1 MNQVTEKKSAPLP
14 SNIFEED
21 AAKGLGKIGQ
31 EDLALPFLKI
41 LGQLSPEVNKRDGKY
56 VEGAEP
62 GMIFNS
68 VTGDLYDG
76 VKGIDVIPCFYKL
89 EYIEWKDRGE
99 GPGAPVAIYD
109 SSSDIMSKTKADAS
123 YKDRLPNGN
132 YIEKTAS
139 HFVII
144 TGDSP
149 STALISMKS
158 TQLKISRKWNSM
170 MSGIKLKGKNGL
182 YTPASF
188 SHIYKLKTTQMS
200 NDKGTWFGWEVS
212 KVGPITDASLY
223 QQAKSFSESISK
235 GAVKAKH
242 GEEKPAESSS
252 IIQFLRECAQRGPGG
267 RLSGPR
273 RQDNYARIY
282 KNI

>member
-1 MNQVTEKKSAPLP
+1 MNQVAEKKSAGLP
-14 SNIFEED
+14 SNMFEDD
-21 AAKGLGKIGQ
+21 AAKGLGAIGQ

-62 GMIFNS
+62 GMIYNS
-68 VTGDLYDG
+68 VSGDLYDG

-109 SSSDIMSKTKADAS
+109 SSSDIMSKTKPDAN

-139 HFVII
+139 HFVIVS
-144 TGDSP
+144 GDSP

-170 MSGIKLKGKNGL
+170 MSGIKMKGANGMF
-182 YTPASF
+182 TPASF

-212 KVGPITDASLY
+212 KVGPVTDKGLY
-223 QQAKSFSESISK
+223 DQAKGFSDSISK
-235 GAVKAKH
+235 GSVKAKH
-242 GEEKPAESSS
+242 GEEKPKDQAS
-252 IIQFLRECAQRGPGG
+252 II
-267 RLSGPR
+267 
-273 RQDNYARIY
+273 
-282 KNI
+282 

>member
-1 MNQVTEKKSAPLP
+1 MNQVAEKKSAGLP
-14 SNIFEED
+14 ANMFEDD
-21 AAKGLGKIGQ
+21 AAKGLGAIGQ

-62 GMIFNS
+62 GMIYNS
-68 VTGDLYDG
+68 VSGELYDG

-99 GPGAPVAIYD
+99 GLGAPVAIYD
-109 SSSDIMSKTKADAS
+109 SSSDIMSKTKPDAN

-139 HFVII
+139 HFVIVE
-144 TGDSP
+144 GDSP

-170 MSGIKLKGKNGL
+170 MSGIKMKGANGMF
-182 YTPASF
+182 TPASF

-212 KVGPITDASLY
+212 KIGPVTGNGLY
-223 QQAKSFSESISK
+223 DQAKSFSDSISK

-242 GEEKPAESSS
+242 GEDKPKDQAS
-252 IIQFLRECAQRGPGG
+252 II
-267 RLSGPR
+267 
-273 RQDNYARIY
+273 
-282 KNI
+282 

>member
-1 MNQVTEKKSAPLP
+1 MNQVAEKKSAGLP
-14 SNIFEED
+14 ANMFEDD
-21 AAKGLGKIGQ
+21 AAKGLGAIGQ

-68 VTGDLYDG
+68 VSGELYDG

-99 GPGAPVAIYD
+99 GLGAPVAIYD
-109 SSSDIMSKTKADAS
+109 SSSDIMSKTKPDAN

-139 HFVII
+139 HFVIVS
-144 TGDSP
+144 GDSP

-170 MSGIKLKGKNGL
+170 MSGIKMKGANGMF
-182 YTPASF
+182 TPASF

-212 KVGPITDASLY
+212 KIGPVTDKGLY
-223 QQAKSFSESISK
+223 DQAKAFSENISK
-235 GAVKAKH
+235 GSVKAKH
-242 GEEKPAESSS
+242 GEDKPKDQSS
-252 IIQFLRECAQRGPGG
+252 II
-267 RLSGPR
+267 
-273 RQDNYARIY
+273 
-282 KNI
+282 

>member
-1 MNQVTEKKSAPLP
+1 MNQVAEKKSAGLS

-68 VTGDLYDG
+68 VSGDLYDG

-212 KVGPITDASLY
+212 KVGPITDASIY
-223 QQAKSFSESISK
+223 QQAKTFSDSISK

-242 GEEKPAESSS
+242 GEQKPAESSS
-252 IIQFLRECAQRGPGG
+252 II
-267 RLSGPR
+267 
-273 RQDNYARIY
+273 
-282 KNI
+282 

>member
-14 SNIFEED
+14 SNLFEED

-68 VTGDLYDG
+68 VSGDLYDG

-149 STALISMKS
+149 ATALISMKS

-212 KVGPITDASLY
+212 KVGPITDASIY

-242 GEEKPAESSS
+242 GEQKPAESSS
-252 IIQFLRECAQRGPGG
+252 II
-267 RLSGPR
+267 
-273 RQDNYARIY
+273 
-282 KNI
+282 

>member
-14 SNIFEED
+14 ANVFEED
-21 AAKGLGKIGQ
+21 AAKGLGNIGAQ
-31 EDLALPFLKI
+31 DLALPFLKI

-68 VTGDLYDG
+68 VSGELYDG
-76 VKGIDVIPCFYKL
+76 VKGIDVIPAFYKL
-89 EYIEWKDRGE
+89 EYIEWKDRGD

-109 SSSDIMSKTKADAS
+109 SSSDIMSKTKPDAN

-139 HFVII
+139 HFVIVS
-144 TGDSP
+144 GDSP

-182 YTPASF
+182 FTPASF
-188 SHIYKLKTTQMS
+188 SHIYRLKTTQMS

-212 KVGPITDASLY
+212 KVGPVTDGSLY
-223 QQAKSFSESISK
+223 QQAKTFSENISK
-235 GAVKAKH
+235 GSVKAKH
-242 GEEKPAESSS
+242 GEEKPKGSESH
-252 IIQFLRECAQRGPGG
+252 F
-267 RLSGPR
+267 
-273 RQDNYARIY
+273 
-282 KNI
+282 

>member
-1 MNQVTEKKSAPLP
+1 MNQVTEKKSAGLP
-14 SNIFEED
+14 ANMFEDD
-21 AAKGLGKIGQ
+21 AAKGLGAIGQ

-68 VTGDLYDG
+68 VSGELYDG
-76 VKGIDVIPCFYKL
+76 VKGINVIPCFYKL

-99 GPGAPVAIYD
+99 GLGAPIAIYD
-109 SSSDIMSKTKADAS
+109 SSSDIMSKTTPDAN

-139 HFVII
+139 HFVIVS
-144 TGDSP
+144 GDSP

-170 MSGIKLKGKNGL
+170 MSGIKMKGANGMF
-182 YTPASF
+182 TPASF

-212 KVGPITDASLY
+212 KVGPVTEKGLY
-223 QQAKSFSESISK
+223 DQAKGFSDSISK
-235 GAVKAKH
+235 GSVKAKH
-242 GEEKPAESSS
+242 GEEKPKDQAS
-252 IIQFLRECAQRGPGG
+252 II
-267 RLSGPR
+267 
-273 RQDNYARIY
+273 
-282 KNI
+282 

>member
-1 MNQVTEKKSAPLP
+1 MNQVTEKKSAGLP
-14 SNIFEED
+14 SNMFEGD
-21 AAKGLGKIGQ
+21 AAKGLGTIGQ

-68 VTGDLYDG
+68 VSGDLYDG

-109 SSSDIMSKTKADAS
+109 SSSDIMSKTKPDAN

-144 TGDSP
+144 NGDSP

-182 YTPASF
+182 FTPASF
-188 SHIYKLKTTQMS
+188 SHIYRLKTTQMS

-212 KVGPITDASLY
+212 KVGPITDQQLY

-242 GEEKPAESSS
+242 GEDKPKDQS
-252 IIQFLRECAQRGPGG
+252 II
-267 RLSGPR
+267 
-273 RQDNYARIY
+273 
-282 KNI
+282 

>member
-14 SNIFEED
+14 ANMFEDD
-21 AAKGLGKIGQ
+21 AAKGLGTIGQ

-62 GMIFNS
+62 GMIYNS
-68 VTGDLYDG
+68 VSGDLYDG

-109 SSSDIMSKTKADAS
+109 SSSDIMSKTKPDAN

-139 HFVII
+139 HFVIVS
-144 TGDSP
+144 GDSP

-170 MSGIKLKGKNGL
+170 MSGIKMKGANGMF
-182 YTPASF
+182 TPASF
-188 SHIYKLKTTQMS
+188 SHIYKLKTTQMQ
-200 NDKGTWFGWEVS
+200 NDKGTWFGWEVN
-212 KVGPITDASLY
+212 KVGPVTDKGLY
-223 QQAKSFSESISK
+223 DQARSFSESISK
-235 GAVKAKH
+235 GSVKAKH
-242 GEEKPAESSS
+242 GEDKPKDQAS
-252 IIQFLRECAQRGPGG
+252 II
-267 RLSGPR
+267 
-273 RQDNYARIY
+273 
-282 KNI
+282 

>member
-1 MNQVTEKKSAPLP
+1 MNQVAEKKTAGLP
-14 SNIFEED
+14 SNMFEED

-62 GMIFNS
+62 GMIYNS
-68 VTGDLYDG
+68 VSGDLYDG

-109 SSSDIMSKTKADAS
+109 SSSDIMSKTTPDAN

-144 TGDSP
+144 QGDSP

-182 YTPASF
+182 FTPASF

-212 KVGPITDASLY
+212 KVGPVTDESLY
-223 QQAKSFSESISK
+223 GQAKSFSENISK
-235 GAVKAKH
+235 GSVKAKH
-242 GEEKPAESSS
+242 GEDKPKEAS
-252 IIQFLRECAQRGPGG
+252 II
-267 RLSGPR
+267 
-273 RQDNYARIY
+273 
-282 KNI
+282 

>member
-1 MNQVTEKKSAPLP
+1 MNQVAEKKSAGLP
-14 SNIFEED
+14 ANMFEDD
-21 AAKGLGKIGQ
+21 AAKGLGAVGQ

-41 LGQLSPEVNKRDGKY
+41 LGQLSPQVNKRDGQY

-68 VTGDLYDG
+68 VSGELYDG

-99 GPGAPVAIYD
+99 GLGAPVAIYD
-109 SSSDIMSKTKADAS
+109 SSSDIMSKTKPDAN

-139 HFVII
+139 HFVIVS
-144 TGDSP
+144 GDSP

-170 MSGIKLKGKNGL
+170 MSGIKLKGANGMF
-182 YTPASF
+182 TPASF

-212 KVGPITDASLY
+212 KIGPITDQSLY
-223 QQAKSFSESISK
+223 GQAKTFSENISK
-235 GAVKAKH
+235 GNVKAKH
-242 GEEKPAESSS
+242 GEDKAKDKS
-252 IIQFLRECAQRGPGG
+252 II
-267 RLSGPR
+267 
-273 RQDNYARIY
+273 
-282 KNI
+282 

>member
-1 MNQVTEKKSAPLP
+1 MNEVTEKKSAPLP
-14 SNIFEED
+14 ANMFEED
-21 AAKGLGKIGQ
+21 AAKGLGSIGQ
-31 EDLALPFLKI
+31 DDLALPFLKI

-68 VTGDLYDG
+68 VSGELYDG
-76 VKGIDVIPCFYKL
+76 VKGIDVIPAFYKL

-109 SSSDIMSKTKADAS
+109 SSSDIMSKTKADAN

-144 TGDSP
+144 NGDSP

-252 IIQFLRECAQRGPGG
+252 II
-267 RLSGPR
+267 
-273 RQDNYARIY
+273 
-282 KNI
+282 

>member
-1 MNQVTEKKSAPLP
+1 MNEVTQKQSAPLP
-14 SNIFEED
+14 ANMFEED

-68 VTGDLYDG
+68 VSGELYDG
-76 VKGIDVIPCFYKL
+76 VKGINVIPAFYKL

-109 SSSDIMSKTKADAS
+109 SSSDIMSKTKPDAN

-182 YTPASF
+182 FTPASF
-188 SHIYKLKTTQMS
+188 SHIYRLKTTQMS

-212 KVGPITDASLY
+212 KVGPITDQSLY
-223 QQAKSFSESISK
+223 QQAKTFSENISK
-235 GAVKAKH
+235 GSVKAKH
-242 GEEKPAESSS
+242 GEDKPKDQQS
-252 IIQFLRECAQRGPGG
+252 II
-267 RLSGPR
+267 
-273 RQDNYARIY
+273 
-282 KNI
+282 